1 MEKAKTLLWALALW
15 LFAKV
20 EFASV
25 QVQYWREL
33 AALGKLLGNAG
44 EIGQKAT
51 RSEGR
56 KVEPW
61 VHAAVEGGSHLDRAC
76 DHSPSKGGQS
86 SFIPNRK
93 HHHLLI
99 CIEPNRSSA
108 RFRCNATPAASNEKC
123 REDSDDQGGQS
134 LDLTLPK
141 IETELRT
148 DTNALLSVYT
158 AQAQQALLLRELL
171 QTVWALQ
178 QAVDSGDL
186 AWHSANVRP

>member
-1 MEKAKTLLWALALW
+1 M
-15 LFAKV
+15 
-20 EFASV
+20 
-25 QVQYWREL
+25 
-33 AALGKLLGNAG
+33 
-44 EIGQKAT
+44 
-51 RSEGR
+51 
-56 KVEPW
+56 
-61 VHAAVEGGSHLDRAC
+61 HAAVEGGSHLDRAC

-148 DTNALLSVYT
+148 DTNVLLSVYT
-158 AQAQQALLLRELL
+158 VCTEQNR
-171 QTVWALQ
+171 QTTDYSHRQDRHRLFFSARTFANSVGFATSSRFRR
-178 QAVDSGDL
+178 SGM
-186 AWHSANVRP
+186 A

>member
-1 MEKAKTLLWALALW
+1 M
-15 LFAKV
+15 
-20 EFASV
+20 
-25 QVQYWREL
+25 
-33 AALGKLLGNAG
+33 
-44 EIGQKAT
+44 
-51 RSEGR
+51 
-56 KVEPW
+56 
-61 VHAAVEGGSHLDRAC
+61 HAAVEGASHLDRAC

-148 DTNALLSVYT
+148 DTNALHVLSIIQY
-158 AQAQQALLLRELL
+158 AQNRTDRLRTTGIDRHRHRALLLRANFCKQCGLCNR
-171 QTVWALQ
+171 QSI
-178 QAVDSGDL
+178 QAIWHGIAPTCAHSRAGD
-186 AWHSANVRP
+186 ARCTHA